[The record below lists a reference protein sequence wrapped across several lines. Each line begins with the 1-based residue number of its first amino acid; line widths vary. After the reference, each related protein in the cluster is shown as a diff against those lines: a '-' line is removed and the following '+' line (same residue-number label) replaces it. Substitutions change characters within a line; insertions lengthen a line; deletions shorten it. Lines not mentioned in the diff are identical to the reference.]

1 MEAEEKKELEKAI
14 SNHVLN
20 TMHISDVFNLISEE
34 AKRRSKLIVNGSSD
48 EQLLN
53 MQREI
58 AEWQTT
64 VRSYVETRAH
74 GEKFQKAGWGGSGSR
89 PPKNWTPAEGEAGSG
104 R

>member
-1 MEAEEKKELEKAI
+1 VEAEEKKELEKTI

-20 TMHISDVFNLISEE
+20 TMHFSDVFNLISEE
-34 AKRRSKLIVNGSSD
+34 ARRRSKQIVKESSD
-48 EQLLN
+48 EQLLD
-53 MQREI
+53 MKREI
-58 AEWQTT
+58 AEWQSK

-89 PPKNWTPAEGEAGSG
+89 PPKNWTPAKDEAGSG